1 MKQALKRKIRR
12 LTMDKGILSIKIM
25 ILGAVIFLFGCEFS
39 DWNSAIPVLALLG
52 GIIVMLAGLLMGN
65 RNGKGADREL

>member
-1 MKQALKRKIRR
+1 
-12 LTMDKGILSIKIM
+12 MDKGILSVKIM

-39 DWNSAIPVLALLG
+39 DWNSAIPVFALIG

-65 RNGKGADREL
+65 RNRKGAERQV